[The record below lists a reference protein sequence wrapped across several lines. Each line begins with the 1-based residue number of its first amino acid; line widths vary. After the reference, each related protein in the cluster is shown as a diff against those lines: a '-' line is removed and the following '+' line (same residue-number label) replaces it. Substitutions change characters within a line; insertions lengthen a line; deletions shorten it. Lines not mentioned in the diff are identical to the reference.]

1 MLEILEH
8 QQNLTKNQWKI
19 IFAAVLG
26 DMLDFFDYGLIAFA
40 LAFIVGHWKLTMG
53 NRRSSCS
60 PPGSV
65 RFPVL

>member
-1 MLEILEH
+1 MAARRSDAREPRIGEEVMLEILER

-40 LAFIVGHWKLTMG
+40 L
-53 NRRSSCS
+53 R
-60 PPGSV
+60 PV
-65 RFPVL
+65 RA